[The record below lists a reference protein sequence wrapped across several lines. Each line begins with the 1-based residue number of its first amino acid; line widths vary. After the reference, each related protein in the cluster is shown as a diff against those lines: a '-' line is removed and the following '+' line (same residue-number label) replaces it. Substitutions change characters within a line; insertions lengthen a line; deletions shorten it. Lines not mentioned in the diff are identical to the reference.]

1 MDVSQAMPDSLTRR
15 TFLST
20 SLQAAAGLSTV
31 SLLPRRIFARP
42 SDSMTSTRLSEG
54 LWLFQGDGGNVVAAG
69 GRGGV
74 LLVDSGLPGGSA
86 ELERRIAAECGT
98 RHVETLL
105 NTHWHWDH
113 TGGNEVFAKSGAAI
127 VAHENTKLWLGTQ
140 VISRWEDRTYP
151 ARPTRALPTQ
161 TFFYG
166 TQQMTFGKHAIEYGY
181 LPQAHT
187 DGDIYVHFPN
197 ANVLVAGGIVTGGAY
212 PIADYCTGGWLGGM
226 MSALKALIAKSDAA
240 TRIVSGLGPLR
251 TRADMQAQLDLCFT
265 VLSRI
270 AESYYK
276 GQTWQQLLDSR
287 PTREFDAQW
296 GDPGTFL
303 KTAYEGAWLHI
314 NEIRRVIR

>member
-1 MDVSQAMPDSLTRR
+1 MPDSLTRR

-20 SLQAAAGLSTV
+20 SLQGVAGLA
-31 SLLPRRIFARP
+31 FARP
-42 SDSMTSTRLSEG
+42 SDSITSTRLSEE
-54 LWLFQGDGGNVVAAG
+54 LWLFQGDGGNVVAARG
-69 GRGGV
+69 GEGV
-74 LLVDSGLPGGSA
+74 LLVDSGSPESGSA
-86 ELERRIAAECGT
+86 LRRRMATECGT
-98 RHVETLL
+98 HRVETLL

-151 ARPTRALPTQ
+151 PRSAQALPTK

-166 TQQMTFGKHAIEYGY
+166 TQQMRFGQHAIEYGY

-187 DGDIYVHFPN
+187 DGDIYVHFPD
-197 ANVLVAGGIVTGGAY
+197 ANVLVAGGIVSGGTY

-226 MSALKALIAKSDAA
+226 ISALKALIAKSDAH

-251 TRADMQAQLDLCFT
+251 SRADMQAQLELCFT
-265 VLSRI
+265 VLTRI
-270 AESYYK
+270 ADSYYK
-276 GQTWQQLLDSR
+276 GQTWQQLLTSR

-314 NEIRRVIR
+314 NEIRRVTR

>member
-1 MDVSQAMPDSLTRR
+1 MPDSLTRR
-15 TFLST
+15 TFLNT
-20 SLQAAAGLSTV
+20 SLQAAAGLSAV
-31 SLLPRRIFARP
+31 SLLPRRTFARS
-42 SDSMTSTRLSEG
+42 SDSILSTRLSDE
-54 LWLFQGDGGNVVAAG
+54 LWLFQGDGGNVVAARDG
-69 GRGGV
+69 DGV
-74 LLVDSGLPGGSA
+74 LLVDSGSPGSGS
-86 ELERRIAAECGT
+86 ELQQRIAAECGT
-98 RHVETLL
+98 RRCVTLL

-113 TGGNEVFAKSGAAI
+113 TGGNEVFGKSGATI
-127 VAHENTKLWLGTQ
+127 LAHENTRLWLGTQ

-151 ARPTRALPTQ
+151 PRPARALPTR

-187 DGDIYVHFPN
+187 DGDIYVRFPN
-197 ANVLVAGGIVTGGAY
+197 ANVLVAGGIVSGGIY
-212 PIADYCTGGWLGGM
+212 PVADYCTGGWLGGM
-226 MSALKALIAKSDAA
+226 ISALKALIAKTDAT

-251 TRADMQAQLDLCFT
+251 SRADLQAQLELCFT

-270 AESYYK
+270 ADSYYK
-276 GQTWQQLLDSR
+276 GQTWQQLLDSK

-314 NEIRRVIR
+314 NEIRRVTR